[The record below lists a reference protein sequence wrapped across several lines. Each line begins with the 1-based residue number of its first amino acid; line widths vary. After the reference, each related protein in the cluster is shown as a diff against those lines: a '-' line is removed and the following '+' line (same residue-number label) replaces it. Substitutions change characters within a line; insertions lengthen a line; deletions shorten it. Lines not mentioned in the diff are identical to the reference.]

1 MINLEK
7 AMQKWVGMHPE
18 WKFQFFPRTMS
29 TIRDMQEDAGPWSAG
44 DPDFPSS
51 VLPKYLLS
59 KYSFLMTWA
68 MRRCGYVV

>member
-1 MINLEK
+1 MINLET
-7 AMQKWVGMHPE
+7 AMRKWVDRHPE
-18 WKFQFFPRTMS
+18 WKFQLFPRTMS
-29 TIRDMQEDAGPWSAG
+29 TIRDMRVDAGPWSTG

-51 VLPKYLLS
+51 ILPKDLLS